1 VEDRTS
7 KDVCVASVLVR
18 LVLLLL
24 PSLLL
29 GAKLEID
36 TVAELEELTRPL

>member
-18 LVLLLL
+18 LVLLL